1 MRKYCF
7 HFSLLFSYD
16 TFFNQTC
23 NCTVEPIFL
32 FVCEQTEG
40 NVSWMSLFQS
50 FLRMLMVTGESLRSL
65 LVWIFPSAQKYSLD
79 EDKHLIPIKQEPMQ
93 Y

>member
-32 FVCEQTEG
+32 FVCEQTGG
-40 NVSWMSLFQS
+40 NVSEMWACESFPELSVDVNGDWGESTLTVRVNISLS
-50 FLRMLMVTGESLRSL
+50 PKIFLR
-65 LVWIFPSAQKYSLD
+65 
-79 EDKHLIPIKQEPMQ
+79 
-93 Y
+93 